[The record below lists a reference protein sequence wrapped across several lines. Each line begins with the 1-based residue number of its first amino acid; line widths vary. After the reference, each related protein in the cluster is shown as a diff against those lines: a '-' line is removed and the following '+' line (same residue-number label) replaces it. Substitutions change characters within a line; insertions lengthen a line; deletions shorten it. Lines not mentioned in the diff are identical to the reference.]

1 MIMKPSLFFILFLI
15 SSFCFSQP
23 VKTPE
28 MIADSFFVIM
38 KTGSTDKA
46 MDYIVGTNPYML
58 LAKETIDNIK
68 IKLAKSLPLI
78 GKFYG
83 QDLYYKKEIGP
94 NYIYLKYLL
103 RYDRQPVI
111 LTFIFYKPDKVWKLQ
126 NILFEDKPEGDLDEL
141 PNVAI
146 PKK

>member
-1 MIMKPSLFFILFLI
+1 MRPSLFFILFLI
-15 SSFCFSQP
+15 SSCCFSQP

-38 KTGSTDKA
+38 KAGSTDKA

-94 NYIYLKYLL
+94 NYVYLKYLL

-141 PNVAI
+141 PNIAV